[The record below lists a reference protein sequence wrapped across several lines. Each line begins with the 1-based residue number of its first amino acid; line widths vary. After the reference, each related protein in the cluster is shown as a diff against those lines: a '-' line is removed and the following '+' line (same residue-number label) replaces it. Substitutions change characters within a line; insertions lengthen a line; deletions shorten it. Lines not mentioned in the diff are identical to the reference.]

1 MTTLE
6 LIEILKGPG
15 GYGLSVFMYWLL
27 RQEKSERIRYRDFH
41 EETIKELPKLTI
53 ALQELKDAV
62 EKIRR

>member
-1 MTTLE
+1 MSPLE
-6 LIEILKGPG
+6 LVEILKGPG
-15 GYGLSVFMYWLL
+15 GYGIAVFMYWLL